1 MFHFFLEWFGI
12 YIILYFQ
19 FREFCAMVRKIYI
32 YPKEEI
38 QKMSPGTL
46 SSKNEENQS
55 GSEGADA
62 KDVKCLPPQKFN
74 YENGLDA

>member
-1 MFHFFLEWFGI
+1 
-12 YIILYFQ
+12 
-19 FREFCAMVRKIYI
+19 MVRKIYI

-46 SSKNEENQS
+46 SSKNEENLS

-62 KDVKCLPPQKFN
+62 KDVKRLPLQKFN
-74 YENGLDA
+74 YENCLDA

>member
-1 MFHFFLEWFGI
+1 
-12 YIILYFQ
+12 
-19 FREFCAMVRKIYI
+19 MVRKIYI

-55 GSEGADA
+55 ASEGAEDA
-62 KDVKCLPPQKFN
+62 QEIKRQLHHSAS
-74 YENGLDA
+74 DA

>member
-1 MFHFFLEWFGI
+1 MIHGSKDPYLCISDLPVILDFISFLLENGTPFTQF
-12 YIILYFQ
+12 YIQ

-46 SSKNEENQS
+46 GSTNEENQS
-55 GSEGADA
+55 ASET
-62 KDVKCLPPQKFN
+62 
-74 YENGLDA
+74 

>member
-1 MFHFFLEWFGI
+1 
-12 YIILYFQ
+12 
-19 FREFCAMVRKIYI
+19 MVRKIYI

-55 GSEGADA
+55 ASEGADA
-62 KDVKCLPPQKFN
+62 QQENKCQLN
-74 YENGLDA
+74 HSASEA

>member
-1 MFHFFLEWFGI
+1 
-12 YIILYFQ
+12 
-19 FREFCAMVRKIYI
+19 MVRKIYI

-55 GSEGADA
+55 ASEGADA
-62 KDVKCLPPQKFN
+62 QEIKFQLHHTASTPDN
-74 YENGLDA
+74 L

>member
-1 MFHFFLEWFGI
+1 
-12 YIILYFQ
+12 
-19 FREFCAMVRKIYI
+19 MVRKIYI

-55 GSEGADA
+55 VSEGADA
-62 KDVKCLPPQKFN
+62 QEIKCQLN
-74 YENGLDA
+74 HSASEA

>member
-1 MFHFFLEWFGI
+1 
-12 YIILYFQ
+12 
-19 FREFCAMVRKIYI
+19 MVRKIYI
-32 YPKEEI
+32 YPKLEI

-62 KDVKCLPPQKFN
+62 KEVKGQLHHKLN
-74 YENGLDA
+74 SDRGVDA

>member
-1 MFHFFLEWFGI
+1 
-12 YIILYFQ
+12 
-19 FREFCAMVRKIYI
+19 MVRKIYI

-55 GSEGADA
+55 ASEGATDTQEI
-62 KDVKCLPPQKFN
+62 KCQLN
-74 YENGLDA
+74 NSASDT